1 MEGLICGDIKQCVVF
16 YHLPQRQLEMET
28 KSPNCQFKSLC
39 QVCHRGDQGGEAKWE
54 NRVSPASKR
63 ANAPH
68 LEGAAEGEFEMLRSR
83 WSFSS
88 LPPLRA
94 SRGKD
99 GVGRGRR
106 EGKEPQKESPKECGV
121 FEREGDQQPSPWL
134 DLLG

>member
-1 MEGLICGDIKQCVVF
+1 
-16 YHLPQRQLEMET
+16 
-28 KSPNCQFKSLC
+28 
-39 QVCHRGDQGGEAKWE
+39 
-54 NRVSPASKR
+54 
-63 ANAPH
+63 
-68 LEGAAEGEFEMLRSR
+68 MLRSR

-121 FEREGDQQPSPWL
+121 FEREGDQQSLPWL
-134 DLLG
+134 DLLGQVPTDKPSPTSCAARFGK